1 MVFRIPGNEDMIN
14 AFGRA
19 IWNCHYIE
27 ETAASLLYVGGHD
40 LTRAR
45 SLSMKDK
52 VTEIRALAR
61 ARGESSELS
70 HQLRLAAESL
80 DTIRTKHRNALAHAS
95 QFTAEVTADGE
106 YRAGVALSYRDGTR
120 TVLDGPKQMLQ
131 LAKSIEELGEP
142 IFAAYGAMI
151 ESDELK
157 SGQEV
162 GRRSPQV
169 RSQRS

>member
-1 MVFRIPGNEDMIN
+1 MIN

-45 SLSMKDK
+45 KLSMKDK
-52 VTEIRALAR
+52 VTRIRALAR
-61 ARGESSELS
+61 ARRADSELS
-70 HQLRLAAESL
+70 RRLRLAAESL

-95 QFTAEVTADGE
+95 QFTAEVTAHGE

-120 TVLDGPKQMLQ
+120 TVLGGPEEMLQ
-131 LAKSIEELGEP
+131 LAKSIEELGDP
-142 IFAAYGAMI
+142 VFAAYGAMI
-151 ESDELK
+151 ESNELK
-157 SGQEV
+157 SGHEA
-162 GRRSPQV
+162 SCH
-169 RSQRS
+169 SAQR